1 MHKYSTLIICLLFI
15 STNIF
20 SQSTTKFI
28 DSGSVKNQIDYL
40 IDKSNSYQD
49 YKVVKY
55 TWLSKIKSNVL
66 DSLAVSKKEIVSNYN
81 TIETQKKKIDSLKIS
96 LNDANNQI
104 VSLKTEIESIS
115 LFGIQLKKGI
125 FKTILFVIIIILLT
139 LLAFFI
145 TKFKQSDSVISQ
157 VKLNLKEVEEEFE
170 EHRKRAL
177 EREQKAMRR
186 LQDELNKQKKE

>member
-1 MHKYSTLIICLLFI
+1 MHKYSTLVICLLFI